1 MVMVESN
8 LLLLA
13 HNTFTVMEYLPLL
26 DTDSMVHND
35 SYNLA
40 YLVKKLLNFFDR
52 SRIIDFGF
60 HSLFLIVHI
69 QVSAMASF
77 HSFKTDLHAYYY

>member
-13 HNTFTVMEYLPLL
+13 HNTFTVMEYLPLPN
-26 DTDSMVHND
+26 TDLMAHNGL
-35 SYNLA
+35 YNLV
-40 YLVKKLLNFFDR
+40 YLVKKLLNFFDQ

-60 HSLFLIVHI
+60 RSLFLIVHI

-77 HSFKTDLHAYYY
+77 HSFKTDPHACYC